1 MPAILIR
8 RTLLALALLMPLQVL
23 AQQQPS
29 RDDLR
34 ALRFYIQENET
45 EAIAAE
51 IRRLSIE
58 FPAWIPPE
66 DLSQL
71 LRIEPSTEIDAIYAR
86 IAANDIGGARRILSE
101 TEAAYPDWR
110 PPAELVTNL
119 QTAEAQIAFDRAL
132 SSRDLAEA
140 VRIGVAN
147 PTLLRCNR
155 INNTWRLAELQATQ
169 GNGRAALA
177 AYQQILAA
185 CTNPPDII
193 ATLEKANAVATPAEL
208 RDLIAQ
214 TRARLPATAGQL
226 DALETRLLGG
236 RGDAAATPEAAAP
249 EETTAQRPAAQ
260 TQPAPQTQ
268 TQTPTAPAPTPT
280 VAATAAPTPAPAAPL
295 AAAQAPV
302 TVARSPLSSL
312 PNAGDGRIGSVRN
325 AAASE
330 AFAQCAALSTQP
342 RSLDVAYERA
352 WCVYNLDRPLEAL
365 ALFSAAAGGRLSGTA
380 PRDSRYGMALAYLE
394 LQMTEAA
401 SQIAATTD
409 LTLDQRRTIEGIIL
423 DQRGVRAYEQGQYA
437 QAIRFFDGLEQLE
450 GTLRRDLRLL
460 RGYAYLNSGN
470 RARAQ
475 QEFQSLHNELATPD
489 TRQALAA
496 LRG

>member
-8 RTLLALALLMPLQVL
+8 SALVAIALLAPLQL
-23 AQQQPS
+23 AAQQLPT

-58 FPAWIPPE
+58 FPEWIPPD
-66 DLSQL
+66 DLTQL
-71 LRIEPSTEIDAIYAR
+71 LRLEPSTEIDAIYAR

-101 TEAAYPDWR
+101 TEAAYPDWT
-110 PPAELVTNL
+110 PPAELVANL
-119 QTAEAQIAFDRAL
+119 QVAEAQVAFDRAL
-132 SSRDLAEA
+132 SGRDLAEA

-155 INNTWRLAELQATQ
+155 INNTWRLAELQEAQ
-169 GNGRAALA
+169 GNDQAALA
-177 AYQQILAA
+177 AYRQILAA

-193 ATLEKANAVATPAEL
+193 ATIEKANAVATTEQL
-208 RDLIAQ
+208 QTLIAE
-214 TRARLPATAGQL
+214 TRARLPATSGQL
-226 DALETRLLGG
+226 DALEQRLLAG
-236 RGDAAATPEAAAP
+236 RGEVTETPAAPAAT
-249 EETTAQRPAAQ
+249 
-260 TQPAPQTQ
+260 
-268 TQTPTAPAPTPT
+268 APTPAT
-280 VAATAAPTPAPAAPL
+280 PSTTAEPPQTATAPAPAAPSPAPL
-295 AAAQAPV
+295 AAPVPAVAQSPV
-302 TVARSPLSSL
+302 TVARSPLTSL
-312 PNAGDGRIGSVRN
+312 PNSGDGRIGSVRN

-330 AFAQCAALSTQP
+330 AFAECTRLSARP

-380 PRDSRYGMALAYLE
+380 PRDARYGMALAYLE
-394 LQMTEAA
+394 LNMTEAA
-401 SQIAATTD
+401 SQVAATTD

-437 QAIRFFDGLEQLE
+437 QAIRFFDALEELE

-460 RGYAYLNSGN
+460 RGYAYLNSGD
-470 RARAQ
+470 RAGAQ
-475 QEFQSLHNELATPD
+475 REFQSLHNELATPD
-489 TRQALAA
+489 TRTALAA

>member
-8 RTLLALALLMPLQVL
+8 HVIFAIALLAPLQAM

-58 FPAWIPPE
+58 FPDWIPPQE
-66 DLSQL
+66 LTQL
-71 LRIEPSTEIDAIYAR
+71 LRLEPSTEIDAIYAR

-110 PPAELVTNL
+110 PPADLVASL

-132 SSRDLAEA
+132 ASRDLSEA

-177 AYQQILAA
+177 AYQQILAT

-193 ATLEKANAVATPAEL
+193 ATLEKANAVASADEL

-214 TRARLPATAGQL
+214 TRARLPAAAGQL
-226 DALETRLLGG
+226 DALEERLLAG
-236 RGDAAATPEAAAP
+236 RGEVPDTEAP
-249 EETTAQRPAAQ
+249 TTEDTGAQRPAAT
-260 TQPAPQTQ
+260 TQPATQPQTG
-268 TQTPTAPAPTPT
+268 PAPTPT
-280 VAATAAPTPAPAAPL
+280 VAATPAPAAVAPVP
-295 AAAQAPV
+295 ATQAPV
-302 TVARSPLSSL
+302 TVARSPLTSL
-312 PNAGDGRIGSVRN
+312 PNTGDGRIGSVRN

-330 AFAQCAALSTQP
+330 AFAQCARLSTGP
-342 RSLDVAYERA
+342 RSLDIAYERA

-365 ALFSAAAGGRLSGTA
+365 ALFSAAAAGRLTGTA
-380 PRDSRYGMALAYLE
+380 PRDARYGMALAYLE

-401 SQIAATTD
+401 SQVAATTD

-423 DQRGVRAYEQGQYA
+423 DQRSVRAYEQGQYA
-437 QAIRFFDGLEQLE
+437 QAIRFFDALEVLE
-450 GTLRRDLRLL
+450 GSLRRDLRLL
-460 RGYAYLNSGN
+460 RGYAFLNSGN

-475 QEFQSLHNELATPD
+475 QEFQNLHNELATPD